1 MQHHKVLKKT
11 ADKMC
16 SWEEVETL
24 AIWLEI
30 EPSEVM
36 RLKNE
41 NNSIHEAAYQIVAS
55 CYHRNTNGVWEKIK
69 EALFEL
75 NRQSAVIELG
85 INQLIGQSDRSDNVF
100 LSSGHVDCEA
110 LASDGANSACVT
122 GACVTLTTKTDK
134 QSL

>member
-1 MQHHKVLKKT
+1 MQLGGG
-11 ADKMC
+11 ADPRYM
-16 SWEEVETL
+16 VG
-24 AIWLEI
+24 I
-30 EPSEVM
+30 EPSEVT

-41 NNSIHEAAYQIVAS
+41 NNSIQEAAYQIVAS
-55 CYHRNTNGVWEKIK
+55 CYRRNTNGVWEKIK

-85 INQLIGQSDRSDNVF
+85 IDQLIGQSDRSNNVCDLCPVGQSSF

-110 LASDGANSACVT
+110 LPSDGVNSDRVT
-122 GACVTLTTKTDK
+122 EACVTLTTKTDK